1 MNNLVKSYPITAS
14 ISIATVFLF
23 TCSSLRHWL
32 YHSHALD
39 LGFFDQGLYLIST
52 GQKPIVSLSGF
63 HILADH
69 AAIILYP
76 LSLLY
81 RIYPDVHWLF
91 AVQAISLAIGGLP
104 LYHLAI
110 GSGLDRQ
117 KATTIV
123 ITYLL
128 YPVILNKVL
137 FDFHPDVIA
146 VPGFL
151 FAVLAARQNR
161 IILYLFAVA
170 LILSCKSVLSLTVIS
185 MGLWLILFEHRKV
198 FGSIAIFAGLAWFII
213 STRLIIPTFLGTDMG
228 GMTAAIAGRY
238 SYLGNSFIEIVSNI
252 FIKPDLIFGKILSLN
267 TIEYLALLVLPVLWG
282 ISPKNLSPLLCAV
295 PTLLINIL
303 STYALQRS
311 LTQHYSLPILPFLFI
326 AVISSAATDRN
337 WLKNRKT
344 IITWATI
351 IFLLS
356 GKLEYFWTSYFSTLD
371 THQAKTDAIEK
382 VRDSEAVLTTGEIAP
397 HLTHRPIVKLTF
409 NGTESI
415 DLNDF
420 KYILLD
426 LKHPGWNSSIEVMD
440 KLKVRAQASKL
451 FNLEYQQDEIYL
463 FINPDKPT

>member
-1 MNNLVKSYPITAS
+1 MNNLAKSYPVTAS
-14 ISIATVFLF
+14 ISVATIVLFFL
-23 TCSSLRHWL
+23 SSVRHWL

-69 AAIILYP
+69 AAVILYP

-81 RIYPDVHWLF
+81 WIYPDVHWLF

-123 ITYLL
+123 ITYLF
-128 YPVILNKVL
+128 YPIILNKVL

-151 FAVLAARQNR
+151 LAVLAARQNR
-161 IILYLFAVA
+161 IFLYLFAVI

-185 MGLWLILFEHRKV
+185 MGLWLIFFERKKV
-198 FGSIAIFAGLAWFII
+198 FGAMAIFIGLGWFII

-238 SYLGNSFIEIVSNI
+238 NYLGNSLIEIVSNI

-267 TIEYLALLVLPVLWG
+267 TLEYLALLILPVLWG
-282 ISPKNLSPLLCAV
+282 LSPKNLSPLLCGV
-295 PTLLINIL
+295 PTLAINIL
-303 STYALQRS
+303 STYPLQRS
-311 LTQHYSLPILPFLFI
+311 LTQHYSLPILPFLFL
-326 AVISSAATDRN
+326 AVISSVAAN
-337 WLKNRKT
+337 HHWLKTRKT
-344 IITWATI
+344 VLIWATI

-371 THQAKTDAIEK
+371 THQATTVAIAK
-382 VRDSEAVLTTGEIAP
+382 IKDDGAVLTTGEIAP
-397 HLTHRPIVKLTF
+397 HLTHRPVVKLTF
-409 NGTESI
+409 NGTELI
-415 DLNDF
+415 DLDNF
-420 KYILLD
+420 KYVLLD
-426 LKHPGWNSSIEVMD
+426 LKHPGWNSSLEVMNR
-440 KLKVRAQASKL
+440 LKTRAKESRL
-451 FNLEYQQDEIYL
+451 FNLEYQQDELYL
-463 FINPDKPT
+463 FSKK